1 MSWLP
6 SQRPTFSCPARP
18 RSPPSRRAV
27 DAAPQSIQS
36 ARCAEIPRER
46 FRLPRRHLG
55 RHQQAAQGLPR
66 QDSPWEE
73 FPAVSRAS
81 RHFDGAANFD
91 EIEFPTEGFSGITLR
106 LYDPER
112 QEWSLYWANKRTG
125 KLFPAVI
132 GSFTDG
138 RGEFY
143 GDDTHEGQ
151 PIRVRFIWSDITAN
165 TAHWEQAFSADGGAT
180 WVTNWTMDLIKR

>member
-1 MSWLP
+1 MNDFDFLVATWDV
-6 SQRPTFSCPARP
+6 TN
-18 RSPPSRRAV
+18 RR
-27 DAAPQSIQS
+27 
-36 ARCAEIPRER
+36 
-46 FRLPRRHLG
+46 RRDFL
-55 RHQQAAQGLPR
+55 
-66 QDSPWEE
+66 DENSPWEE

-91 EIEFPTEGFSGITLR
+91 EIEFPREGFPGLTPR
-106 LYDPER
+106 LYDPQR
-112 QEWSLYWANKRTG
+112 QEWSLHWANKRTG

-180 WVTNWTMDLIKR
+180 WVTNWAIDLIKR